1 MNNIIFTIARMNPP
15 TSGHMML
22 IKTMMNKAI
31 DFMRQGNN
39 AIVGIVLSHTVDD
52 DKNPL
57 SCEEKRDMLL
67 VYGMIDSA
75 KDQIKQ
81 SLTGPEKDMVD
92 NIRVIILCKDDT
104 VVQEQKG
111 NFPIQSINALV
122 QLYGDIFT
130 GVSKADTKLHLIIG
144 EDRATSYDWL
154 KKSLN
159 LTIEALPRP
168 EGAMSATTMRNLVRE
183 DKLDEFK
190 ENMKSTGIDD
200 ESSERI
206 FNILHEKINTAV
218 ARSSAKKARTKR
230 GGKRSKR
237 SKSKTTNRRTVR
249 RRYYYK
255 RG

>member
-1 MNNIIFTIARMNPP
+1 MSTNNIIFTIARMNPP

-22 IKTMMNKAI
+22 IKTMMSKAI
-31 DFMRQGNN
+31 DLIRQGNN

-92 NIRVIILCKDDT
+92 DIRVIILCKDDT
-104 VVQEQKG
+104 IVQEQMGK
-111 NFPIQSINALV
+111 FPIQSINALL
-122 QLYGDIFT
+122 QIYG
-130 GVSKADTKLHLIIG
+130 GVSKPDILLHLIIG

-154 KKSLN
+154 KTSLN
-159 LTIEALPRP
+159 LTVEALPRP

-183 DKLDEFK
+183 NKLDEFK

-206 FNILHEKINTAV
+206 FNMLHEKINAATMRA
-218 ARSSAKKARTKR
+218 SSKKARTKR
-230 GGKRSKR
+230 GGK
-237 SKSKTTNRRTVR
+237 SKSKNKSKRRTR
-249 RRYYYK
+249 RTRRFLK
-255 RG
+255 